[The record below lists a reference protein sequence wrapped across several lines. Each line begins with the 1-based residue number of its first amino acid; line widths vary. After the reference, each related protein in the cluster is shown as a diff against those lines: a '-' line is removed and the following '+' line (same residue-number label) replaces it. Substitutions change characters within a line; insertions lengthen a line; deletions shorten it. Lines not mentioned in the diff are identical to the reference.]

1 MNEGT
6 WDLSVFYQD
15 FDDPALR
22 GDIDAIRAAAEGME
36 NLLAQDRP
44 EADCL
49 EAMVSCLEDMT
60 NRLTRAYGYAEL
72 TLAADTENEGA
83 LRLMDE
89 LSAPDGRGAA
99 VPEPLRAARGWRER
113 PGSAD

>member
-44 EADCL
+44 EADRL

-83 LRLMDE
+83 LRRLDE
-89 LSAPDGRGAA
+89 LSAMMGE
-99 VPEPLRAARGWRER
+99 VPLRAACGWRER

>member
-44 EADCL
+44 EADRWKRWSP
-49 EAMVSCLEDMT
+49 A
-60 NRLTRAYGYAEL
+60 
-72 TLAADTENEGA
+72 
-83 LRLMDE
+83 
-89 LSAPDGRGAA
+89 
-99 VPEPLRAARGWRER
+99 WRI
-113 PGSAD
+113 